1 MVREIFRKYDANRD
15 GMLELN
21 EFNNLQTDTEGE
33 AAVHTRD
40 QFIALIQEADPG
52 RKQEGIRFKLFHD
65 LYLEPD
71 ISAKFET
78 VLPAD
83 YQRLVD
89 LKKIKGEAI
98 PGLVSDKK
106 ETAEKDPEVKTL

>member
-21 EFNNLQTDTEGE
+21 EFNALQKDTEGE
-33 AAVHTRD
+33 AAMHTRE
-40 QFIALIQEADPG
+40 QFLALIQEADPG

-71 ISAKFET
+71 VSAKFET

-89 LKKIKGEAI
+89 LKRIKGEAV
-98 PGLVSDKK
+98 PGLLPTKK
-106 ETAEKDPEVKTL
+106 DDNKKPWEHE